1 MRSNTSLCS
10 YGLFSVGP
18 APHSSAAFW
27 PVCSGVLAMSIFN
40 SGRTERAH
48 CANPKPF
55 IDPGMSF
62 WLNTTSI
69 GRAVFR
75 NTVIAS
81 SLGRFHDAITALT
94 KELHDG
100 HTDQHVVVEDED
112 GLNER
117 PSTTGPVQQDS
128 SLSDRF

>member
-1 MRSNTSLCS
+1 
-10 YGLFSVGP
+10 
-18 APHSSAAFW
+18 
-27 PVCSGVLAMSIFN
+27 MSIFN

-81 SLGRFHDAITALT
+81 SLGRFPRRDNRTHEGAARRTY
-94 KELHDG
+94 
-100 HTDQHVVVEDED
+100 
-112 GLNER
+112 GLAR
-117 PSTTGPVQQDS
+117 RRRGRGWS
-128 SLSDRF
+128 

>member
-1 MRSNTSLCS
+1 
-10 YGLFSVGP
+10 
-18 APHSSAAFW
+18 
-27 PVCSGVLAMSIFN
+27 MSIFN

-62 WLNTTSI
+62 WLNTTST

-117 PSTTGPVQQDS
+117 PSTTGPVQQDYF
-128 SLSDRF
+128 RH

>member
-1 MRSNTSLCS
+1 
-10 YGLFSVGP
+10 
-18 APHSSAAFW
+18 
-27 PVCSGVLAMSIFN
+27 MSIFN

-62 WLNTTSI
+62 WLNTTST

-117 PSTTGPVQQDS
+117 PSTTGPS
-128 SLSDRF
+128 SRITLVIV

>member
-1 MRSNTSLCS
+1 
-10 YGLFSVGP
+10 
-18 APHSSAAFW
+18 
-27 PVCSGVLAMSIFN
+27 MSIFN

-75 NTVIAS
+75 NTVNRLVAWP
-81 SLGRFHDAITALT
+81 LPRRDNRTHEGAARRTYGPARRRRGR
-94 KELHDG
+94 G
-100 HTDQHVVVEDED
+100 W
-112 GLNER
+112 
-117 PSTTGPVQQDS
+117 S
-128 SLSDRF
+128 